1 MIGKLHTFAGET
13 GTLAYH
19 GRRFNVDPK
28 VLYRRVNRLG
38 WSLDRAIHTSCHG
51 NSSHLSALDQTK
63 TRREWADA
71 LGVSPECIKSRLRRG
86 WTPDEAVS
94 VPAKTQIMR
103 SKHEVVYEWKGKE
116 YNISELVSA
125 ATIDIS
131 HEQMR
136 RRIAVYGWS
145 VEKAMTTPVRLHRR
159 KSKSK

>member
-1 MIGKLHTFAGET
+1 
-13 GTLAYH
+13 
-19 GRRFNVDPK
+19 
-28 VLYRRVNRLG
+28 
-38 WSLDRAIHTSCHG
+38 
-51 NSSHLSALDQTK
+51 LDQTK